1 MRDGARTEPAPNP
14 RPAFPMSGNPS
25 ATPPQ
30 PPTTTPPTPPAAAA
44 SSFGRFLHRA
54 DEGFFRL
61 ESGLNLVAA
70 LVILAV
76 MLLGVF
82 QVFGRKLINLPV
94 PGYVDVIE
102 FTMGVFAFIAIAYTQ
117 RLGGHVRMEIFLKRL
132 RGRTLWVVESAGTI
146 IVIAIMAVLAWFG
159 YEHFLRA
166 WNIGD
171 STIDIQLPLWPSK
184 LLVPVAFAV
193 LLVRLFIQLGGFLRL
208 AADPGAEPVGIPRI
222 ETVDEQARHEIET
235 GLAGEAHGADG
246 ADGADGGADGGA
258 REARG
263 EEGKARWT
271 S

>member
-1 MRDGARTEPAPNP
+1 MPENPNAAPPPGQP
-14 RPAFPMSGNPS
+14 RPPL
-25 ATPPQ
+25 
-30 PPTTTPPTPPAAAA
+30 PPAAGAA
-44 SSFGRFLHRA
+44 PSSFGRFLHRA

-102 FTMGVFAFIAIAYTQ
+102 FAMGVFAFIAIAYTQ

-132 RGRTLWVVESAGTI
+132 RGRPLWVVEAAGTL
-146 IVIAIMAVLAWFG
+146 IVIAIVAVLAWFG

-208 AADPGAEPVGIPRI
+208 AADPEAEPVGIPRI
-222 ETVDEQARHEIET
+222 ESVDEQARHEIET
-235 GLAGEAHGADG
+235 GLAGEA
-246 ADGADGGADGGA
+246 
-258 REARG
+258 REEEE

>member
-1 MRDGARTEPAPNP
+1 MP
-14 RPAFPMSGNPS
+14 GNPS
-25 ATPPQ
+25 ATPPAGGAR
-30 PPTTTPPTPPAAAA
+30 PPPPAAPLP
-44 SSFGRFLHRA
+44 SFGRFLQRA

-76 MLLGVF
+76 MLIGVF
-82 QVFGRKLINLPV
+82 QVLGRKLVNLPV

-117 RLGGHVRMEIFLKRL
+117 RLGGHVRMEILLKRL
-132 RGRTLWVVESAGTI
+132 RGRTFWIVEAVGTV
-146 IVIAIMAVLAWFG
+146 IVIAIVAVLAWFG

-166 WNIGD
+166 WSIGD

-184 LLVPVAFAV
+184 LLVPAAFAV

-208 AADPGAEPVGIPRI
+208 SADPEAEPVGIPRI
-222 ETVDEQARHEIET
+222 ESVDEQARHEIET
-235 GLAGEAHGADG
+235 GLAGEAREAGGTDG
-246 ADGADGGADGGA
+246 RTDGGGPAAAATAAADGGT
-258 REARG
+258 REARE